1 MTTVESAADALALL
15 KDDPKAYDLV
25 LTGAQATR
33 RGERSAARTALHG
46 VPTLSLARGAT
57 RARALPRRRSR
68 AAPRA
73 ALRAGTHSARAL
85 PRLPPTR
92 GLARGAHARARANAS
107 ALTVRVARCARVA
120 TRRRADVLMPDAD
133 GFELME
139 LIQTGLNLSTPVVMM
154 STDDGDVRLKSLRSG
169 AAQFLPKPVRPDELQ
184 SLWQVGLTSGGATP
198 RAGSDSGSAGASGA
212 GGPARSTSLDQ
223 LDEAGVAAGMGAGA
237 LLLQRRSAELARSAP
252 GTEGYVPPVS
262 SSRVERLLRER
273 EMRRVR
279 SLTGL
284 NLENLEADALA
295 AAAEAAP
302 SPVPMRTREP
312 SVENLAAMAE
322 PEPRQRLLVV
332 ANRLPVSAKKRADG
346 AWALEVRRRARTRTH
361 CAAQCLRSARNS
373 SNDAS

>member
-1 MTTVESAADALALL
+1 
-15 KDDPKAYDLV
+15 
-25 LTGAQATR
+25 
-33 RGERSAARTALHG
+33 
-46 VPTLSLARGAT
+46 
-57 RARALPRRRSR
+57 
-68 AAPRA
+68 
-73 ALRAGTHSARAL
+73 
-85 PRLPPTR
+85 
-92 GLARGAHARARANAS
+92 
-107 ALTVRVARCARVA
+107 
-120 TRRRADVLMPDAD
+120 MPDAD

-184 SLWQVGLTSGGATP
+184 SLWQLGLGAPGSGAFTPRGGSLDGGSDGGGRGFGGA
-198 RAGSDSGSAGASGA
+198 
-212 GGPARSTSLDQ
+212 GPARSTSLDQ

-237 LLLQRRSAELARSAP
+237 ALLQRRSAELARSAP
-252 GTEGYVPPVS
+252 GSDGYVPPIS

-284 NLENLEADALA
+284 SLEQLGLEAEQPPVETAD
-295 AAAEAAP
+295 AP
-302 SPVPMRTREP
+302 SPVPQMRTRDP

-346 AWALEVRRRARTRTH
+346 AWALEVSSRGGSAFVQRCACARALTLRIAAATSQISAGGLVSALLGIQQNYDICWIGWPGEKRRKVHRG
-361 CAAQCLRSARNS
+361 CAAFAE
-373 SNDAS
+373 

>member
-1 MTTVESAADALALL
+1 
-15 KDDPKAYDLV
+15 
-25 LTGAQATR
+25 
-33 RGERSAARTALHG
+33 
-46 VPTLSLARGAT
+46 
-57 RARALPRRRSR
+57 
-68 AAPRA
+68 
-73 ALRAGTHSARAL
+73 
-85 PRLPPTR
+85 
-92 GLARGAHARARANAS
+92 
-107 ALTVRVARCARVA
+107 
-120 TRRRADVLMPDAD
+120 MPDAD

-184 SLWQVGLTSGGATP
+184 SLWQVGLSGSATP
-198 RAGSDSGSAGASGA
+198 RANSDGGAGAGA

-284 NLENLEADALA
+284 NLENLEADAAA

-312 SVENLAAMAE
+312 SVENLAALAE

-346 AWALEVRRRARTRTH
+346 AWALEVRRRAW
-361 CAAQCLRSARNS
+361 ARMS
-373 SNDAS
+373 VALLMPTQLVVHST

>member
-1 MTTVESAADALALL
+1 
-15 KDDPKAYDLV
+15 
-25 LTGAQATR
+25 
-33 RGERSAARTALHG
+33 
-46 VPTLSLARGAT
+46 
-57 RARALPRRRSR
+57 
-68 AAPRA
+68 
-73 ALRAGTHSARAL
+73 
-85 PRLPPTR
+85 
-92 GLARGAHARARANAS
+92 
-107 ALTVRVARCARVA
+107 
-120 TRRRADVLMPDAD
+120 MPDAD

-184 SLWQVGLTSGGATP
+184 SLWQVGLTSGGATS
-198 RAGSDSGSAGASGA
+198 RAGSDSGSAGAGA

-312 SVENLAAMAE
+312 SVENLATMAE

-346 AWALEVRRRARTRTH
+346 AWALEVRRRARTRLH
-361 CAAQCLRSARNS
+361 AALRCAYPALATLQVMTRRILTTRPPQISAGGLVSALLGIQQNYDICWIGWPGAPRAPLCVRVCICLRESPSDVLHVRCARGV
-373 SNDAS
+373 APALQAW